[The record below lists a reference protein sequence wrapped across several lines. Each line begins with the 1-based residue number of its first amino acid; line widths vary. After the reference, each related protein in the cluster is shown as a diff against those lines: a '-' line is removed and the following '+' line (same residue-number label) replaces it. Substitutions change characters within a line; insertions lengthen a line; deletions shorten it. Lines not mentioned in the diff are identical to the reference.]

1 MRYLEH
7 ELIKKNILEY
17 RKYQVESAEEAVDF
31 NTLIVLPT
39 GTGKTAIALILSVE
53 WLKNNTETKILFMAP
68 TRPLIQQHAE
78 YFTKIMNINPI
89 DIKILSGL
97 IPPEKRRELWKSKI
111 IFATPQVVYNDLI
124 RSYVI
129 PKKNWLIIFDEAH
142 RSVKEHHYVKVA
154 RMICEISKPRILAL
168 TASPGDIKKTK
179 EIIENLCIEKLIVLT
194 RSDKEL
200 REYLQPITSNIIE
213 VMPPPPLKYALELIM
228 NSIRVR
234 INKIKAVLG
243 DKLEFTIDMKTLS
256 FTKLDKLRERIEEE
270 YLRRRIDIMSRKK
283 LRIWINELIYIERLL
298 NYLETYSYKLFL
310 DYFNKLKEKALRRRV
325 ILEKSIIND
334 SFIQE
339 AYIIIETLFKKGYT
353 HPKIEKL
360 TDFMLER
367 REKTLVF
374 VGIKDVTLEIVDKLN
389 SLNIPTGYLIGQLKG
404 EEKIGMKQREQ
415 IRALEKF
422 RKGEYMV
429 LVATHIG
436 EEGLD
441 ISEVKNV
448 IFYDNPISAI
458 RRIQRAGRTGRTEP
472 GKIYFVTL
480 KNTRDETRYWIGRK
494 KERKLINELK
504 ELKPVFISVNKKEMK
519 SLTEFIEK
527 KGNLSGKVIVD
538 YREKSG
544 DIANILK
551 KRGVTIELKELPV
564 GDYVVGKYVIERKT
578 MEDFAQS
585 IIDGRIFSQ
594 LRELRNQAGESLL
607 LLEGKTYEFT
617 KRLDL
622 KSLAGVV
629 VSIIEDFKIPII
641 RTLTDYETA
650 EIIYRI
656 LNRQIL
662 DKRTYHKLRLE
673 KKPLE
678 IYEIQKFL
686 VAGIPGID
694 SVTAHKLLS
703 NFGTLEKLAS
713 ASFEELIKVEG
724 IGPKLA
730 KKIYQVFHEVYPG
743 YDNSKLIS

>member
-7 ELIKKNILEY
+7 ELIKKNTLEY
-17 RKYQVESAEEAVDF
+17 REYQVESAEKAVDF

-39 GTGKTAIALILSVE
+39 GTGKTAIALIVSVE
-53 WLKNNTETKILFMAP
+53 WLKNNAEAKILFMAP

-78 YFTKIMNINPI
+78 YFTRIMNINPMN
-89 DIKILSGL
+89 IKILNGL
-97 IPPEKRRELWKSKI
+97 ISPEKRKELWNGKI
-111 IFATPQVVYNDLI
+111 IFATPQIVYNDLI
-124 RSYVI
+124 RSYII

-142 RSVKEHHYVKVA
+142 RSVKEYHYVKVA
-154 RMICEISKPRILAL
+154 RIICDVSKSRILAL

-179 EIIENLCIEKLIVLT
+179 EIMGNLCIEKLIVLT

-200 REYLQPITSNIIE
+200 RKYLQPVVSNIIE
-213 VMPPPPLKYALELIM
+213 VIPSPPLKYALELIM
-228 NSIRVR
+228 KSIRVR
-234 INKIKAVLG
+234 INKIKDVFG
-243 DKLEFTIDMKTLS
+243 DRPEFIIDMKTLS
-256 FTKLDKLRERIEEE
+256 FTRLDKLREIVEEE
-270 YLRRRIDIMSRKK
+270 YLKKKIDAMSRKK

-310 DYFNKLKEKALRRRV
+310 NYFNKLKDKASKRRV
-325 ILEKSIIND
+325 VLEKSIVND

-339 AYIIIETLFKKGYT
+339 AYIIIETLLKKGYT
-353 HPKIEKL
+353 HPKIKKL
-360 TDFMLER
+360 IDFILKR

-389 SLNIPTGYLIGQLKG
+389 SLGIPTGYLIGQLKG
-404 EEKIGMKQREQ
+404 KEKIGMRQREQ
-415 IRALEKF
+415 IHALEKF

-458 RRIQRAGRTGRTEP
+458 RRIQREGRTGRTEP
-472 GKIYFVTL
+472 GEIYFITL
-480 KNTRDETRYWIGRK
+480 KNTRDETRYWIGK
-494 KERKLINELK
+494 KMEKKFIDELK
-504 ELKPVFISVNKKEMK
+504 RLKPIFIPVNKKEMK
-519 SLTEFIEK
+519 PLTEFMK
-527 KGNLSGKVIVD
+527 KKENLSGKVIVD

-544 DIANILK
+544 DIVNILK
-551 KRGVTIELKELPV
+551 KRGVTIELKKLSV
-564 GDYVVGKYVIERKT
+564 GDYIVGRYIIERKT

-594 LRELRNQAGESLL
+594 LRELKNQAGESLL
-607 LLEGKTYEFT
+607 LLEGETYEFT

-622 KSLAGVV
+622 KSLVGVI
-629 VSIIEDFKIPII
+629 VSIIEDYKIPII

-656 LNRQIL
+656 LNRQIS
-662 DKRTYHKLRLE
+662 DKRIYHKLRLE

-678 IYEIQKFL
+678 IHEIQKFL

-694 SVTAHKLLS
+694 SVIAHKLLS
-703 NFGTLEKLAS
+703 NFGTLEKIAS

-730 KKIYQVFHEVYPG
+730 KKIYQVFHETYPG
-743 YDNSKLIS
+743 YDSSKLIS